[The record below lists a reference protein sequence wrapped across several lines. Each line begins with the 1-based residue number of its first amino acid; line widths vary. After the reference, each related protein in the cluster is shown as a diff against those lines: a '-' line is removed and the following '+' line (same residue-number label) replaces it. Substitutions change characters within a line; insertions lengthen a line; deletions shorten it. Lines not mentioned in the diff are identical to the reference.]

1 MASTICFADDD
12 AKLAQQL
19 ANPVA
24 SLISVPMQYNY
35 DDKYGVTDEG
45 SKHLINVQPVIP
57 FSISDSYNVI
67 SRTILPV
74 VAHSESVFGGGET
87 GGLGDTLQSFF
98 FSPKEPTAGGL
109 IWGAGPAFLLPT
121 ATDKLLGAEKWGL
134 GPTAVG
140 LRQHGAWTYG
150 GLINHLWSI
159 AGDNSRGDVNA
170 SFMQPFVSYI
180 TTTKTTFTL
189 NSESTYDWRDSNWSV
204 PVNLMVSQ
212 LFKIGDQPM
221 QLGVG
226 PRYWVEAPE
235 GGPEGWGA
243 RAVFTLLFPR

>member
-1 MASTICFADDD
+1 MSLACAFKRRPLGSESMKPLSLTKLLVLLSGVSAIAFSGSLRADDAD

-24 SLISVPMQYNY
+24 SLISVPLQYNY

-57 FSISDSYNVI
+57 FSVGDSFNVI

-74 VAHSESVFGGGET
+74 VAHSEPTFGSDS

-98 FSPKEPTAGGL
+98 LSPKKPTAGGL
-109 IWGAGPAFLLPT
+109 IWGAGPALLLPT
-121 ATDKLLGAEKWGL
+121 ATDQMLGAQKWGI

-150 GLINHLWSI
+150 GLANHLWSF
-159 AGDNSRGDVNA
+159 AG
-170 SFMQPFVSYI
+170 
-180 TTTKTTFTL
+180 
-189 NSESTYDWRDSNWSV
+189 EDSS
-204 PVNLMVSQ
+204 PDIS
-212 LFKIGDQPM
+212 
-221 QLGVG
+221 
-226 PRYWVEAPE
+226 
-235 GGPEGWGA
+235 
-243 RAVFTLLFPR
+243 